1 MEKLLMECYESQKHK
16 SFWHRLLC
24 YTYPKTFWNTYFL
37 LIYIMYSAPVRKI
50 AQQLYIN
57 YMSL

>member
-1 MEKLLMECYESQKHK
+1 MECYESQKHK